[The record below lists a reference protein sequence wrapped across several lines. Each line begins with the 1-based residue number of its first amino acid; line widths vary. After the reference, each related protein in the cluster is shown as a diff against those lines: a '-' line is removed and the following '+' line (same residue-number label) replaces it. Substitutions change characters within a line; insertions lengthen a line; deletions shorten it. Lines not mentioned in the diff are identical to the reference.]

1 MRDIDCAAHSRGFT
15 LMEVISTIAL
25 VGIVVLLIPNTMTGF
40 QQATESNSK
49 RVQAMLIAEA
59 YLEANLSFPIPSE
72 KVVYNGVG
80 IPQFETVNI
89 CDGSAQLDYNE
100 CWIEVPKNI
109 ADVVGGFEL
118 EKSTRPNFPVANIM
132 EITIKVA
139 WTERGLKKNIVILTY
154 GGTTW

>member
-1 MRDIDCAAHSRGFT
+1 MQDTKRAISTQGFT

-25 VGIVVLLIPNTMTGF
+25 IGIVVLIIPNTMTGF

-72 KVVYNGVG
+72 KVVYDGYGV
-80 IPQFETVNI
+80 PQFETVNI
-89 CDGSAQLDYNE
+89 CDNGAQVDYNE
-100 CWIEVPKNI
+100 CWIEVPKDI
-109 ADVVGGFEL
+109 SDVIGGFEL
-118 EKSTRPNFPVANIM
+118 EKTTRANFPIANIM
-132 EITIKVA
+132 EISIKVA